1 MCPPPA
7 IFSNLLE
14 SAKGV
19 ISLESSMIQD
29 VTDGCA
35 VVLLLLNKDH
45 PALII
50 LRAVARKF

>member
-29 VTDGCA
+29 ATDGCA

-45 PALII
+45 PAQ
-50 LRAVARKF
+50 